1 MAFQNKERLIST
13 FLTIYEH
20 YQYINEFKNVLNK
33 HKLLEVLPLLG
44 KFCFGTHN

>member
-20 YQYINEFKNVLNK
+20 YEYTNEFKNVLNK
-33 HKLLEVLPLLG
+33 HKCTGSITPSW
-44 KFCFGTHN
+44 